1 MFPPRNYKTPAF
13 LLVIIIFIVAC
24 NSSKNEALEF
34 QEFELKKL
42 EEYQL
47 FKLDDETGF
56 VNQIWDFNYHKNYY
70 SFFNVLNRKIY
81 IYEMGDTSIVKS
93 IDIPIDGPN
102 GITHFKQLYLHSL
115 DSIFVLSAVPG
126 KAQVHLINDEGEKI
140 NSFQLTDSRN
150 GDPVLSVYQINDLTF
165 HDPNLFLIT
174 LPSVNTIPESKKS
187 LLVYNIETNK
197 RELLIDMPKSYF
209 TGDLSFSQN
218 TGATYGALN
227 PKNNE
232 FLIGYG
238 YDSELVLIN
247 LEDGSLRKADGSS
260 KLVNLPKPTFDPKNT
275 GALEGRHYIYGNSWF
290 HQIQFDPKYNLYLRS
305 ATIGMVYDPKGTEP
319 TFQNGT
325 SVNGDKTFFHTFLF
339 DENLKPVG
347 RVSDLEFF
355 GTVLFT
361 MDGTYKQVGSFKGE
375 ETIDPEDY
383 IIFQK
388 FQYLPDSIMQA
399 REN

>member
-1 MFPPRNYKTPAF
+1 MKSLDSKRKA
-13 LLVIIIFIVAC
+13 IIFLIIVFFASC
-24 NSSKNEALEF
+24 NSSEDMFFEF
-34 QEFELKKL
+34 KEFELKML

-47 FKLDDETGF
+47 FRIDKETGF
-56 VNQIWDFNYHKNYY
+56 ENQIWDFNYHKNYY
-70 SFFNVLNRKIY
+70 SFFNSLNRKIY
-81 IYEMGDTSIVKS
+81 IYEMGDTNYLKS
-93 IDIPIDGPN
+93 IEIPLDGPN
-102 GITHFKQLYLHSL
+102 GIPYLKQLHLHSI

-126 KAQVHLINDEGEKI
+126 QVQIHLINDEGVKV

-165 HDPNLFLIT
+165 HNPYLFLIT

-187 LLVYNIETNK
+187 LLVYNIETNE

-227 PKNNE
+227 PKDDE
-232 FLIGYG
+232 FLVGYG
-238 YDSELVLIN
+238 YDSELVLVN
-247 LEDGSLRKADGSS
+247 LEDRSLRKVDGSS
-260 KLVNLPKPTFDPKNT
+260 KLVNLPEPTFNPKNSSF
-275 GALEGRHYIYGNSWF
+275 LEGRHYIFGNSWF
-290 HQIQFDPKYNLYLRS
+290 HQIQFDPKFNLYLRS
-305 ATIGMVYDPKGTEP
+305 ASIGMDFDPKDP
-319 TFQNGT
+319 NPDMNLVN
-325 SVNGDKTFFHTFLF
+325 SINGDKTFFLMFLF

-347 RVSDLEFF
+347 RVPDFSFLR
-355 GTVLFT
+355 TILFT
-361 MDGTYKQVGSFKGE
+361 KDGTYKQVGSYKGE

-399 REN
+399 KEN